1 MEKAGRR
8 LLITFILVYLV
19 FGVRGLEAKAAAS
32 DDVLAYMNAV
42 RIEAG
47 LPVLV
52 LDETLQAAASTR
64 AAECATKFSH
74 IRPNGKAWCTVSS
87 STNGENLAHASN
99 DNQSKAENV
108 VYAWLLSPKHKA
120 NVMRSTFSSVGIAYY
135 SDGNG
140 NTYIACEFK

>member
-1 MEKAGRR
+1 MKKAGRR
-8 LLITFILVYLV
+8 LLITFVFIYLV
-19 FGVRGLEAKAAAS
+19 FGGRALETKAAAS
-32 DDVLAYMNAV
+32 DEVLACMNAA
-42 RIEAG
+42 RTQAG

-64 AAECATKFSH
+64 ASECATKFSH
-74 IRPNGKAWCTVSS
+74 IRPNGKAWYTVSS
-87 STNGENLAHASN
+87 CTNGENLAHAKN

-120 NVMRSTFSSVGIAYY
+120 NVMRDTFSCVGIAYY